1 MARRLE
7 GMEGSKAT
15 RFRDRQEGGRRLA
28 ALLERYRKEQPI
40 VLALPRGGV
49 PVAYEVARSLRAPLD
64 VIVSR
69 KIGAPLF
76 PEYAT
81 GAIAEGGAVFI
92 DPEAVA
98 ETGVDKAELEAITEK
113 EAVELARRVRR
124 YRGDRPFP
132 AVRGRTVILVDDGI
146 ATGRTARAAI
156 RALRELGPRRLVLAA
171 PVVAAETEVTLRPE
185 VDDLVRVGA
194 PELFVAVGLWYE
206 QFSQTTDE
214 EVVSLLQQARRALAA
229 PEAWSQQPTEPVA
242 DPPPAEEEEVVIAVD
257 GHELR
262 ADLALPRG
270 ASGLVLFA
278 HGSGSSRKSPR
289 NRFVA
294 RALREAGLGTLL
306 LDLLTAE
313 EALDDEMSGRLRFDI
328 GFLARR
334 LVAATRFVQE
344 DEITR
349 RLRVGF
355 FGAST
360 GAAAAL
366 VAAAEMPEVVAA
378 VVSRGGRP
386 DLAGQSVL
394 RLVRASVLLIVGG
407 RDREVL
413 DLNRAALYELPGE
426 KDLVVV
432 PGAGHLFEEPGKLD
446 VVARLAARWFVGHL
460 APEIGPEASRATP
473 APPGQP
479 WDG

>member
-1 MARRLE
+1 M
-7 GMEGSKAT
+7 
-15 RFRDRQEGGRRLA
+15 RFRDRQEGGQHLA
-28 ALLERYRKEQPI
+28 VLLERYRKEEPI

-64 VIVSR
+64 VVVAR

-76 PEYAT
+76 PEYAI

-98 ETGVDKAELEAITEK
+98 ESGTDEAALEAVTDK

-132 AVRGRTVILVDDGI
+132 AVHGRTVILVDDGI

-156 RALRELGPRRLVLAA
+156 RAVRGLNPRRLVLAA
-171 PVVAAETEVTLRPE
+171 PVVAAESAVVLRAE
-185 VDDLVRVGA
+185 VDDLVCVEA
-194 PELFVAVGLWYE
+194 PELFFAVGLWYE
-206 QFSQTTDE
+206 QFTQTTDE
-214 EVVSLLQQARRALAA
+214 EVVTLLEQARRALSAPDAA
-229 PEAWSQQPTEPVA
+229 QAWARQRSEPVA
-242 DPPPAEEEEVVIAVD
+242 DPPPVSEREVAILVD
-257 GHELR
+257 GYELR
-262 ADLALPRG
+262 ADLALPG
-270 ASGLVLFA
+270 DAIGLVLFA

-313 EALDDEMSGRLRFDI
+313 EEFEDEMSGRLRFDV

-344 DEITR
+344 QEVTR

-366 VAAAEMPEVVAA
+366 VAAAEMPEVAAA

-386 DLAGQSVL
+386 DLAGQSLL
-394 RLVRASVLLIVGG
+394 RLVRAPVLLIVGG
-407 RDREVL
+407 KDREVL
-413 DLNRAALYELPGE
+413 DLNRAALQELAGE

-432 PGAGHLFEEPGKLD
+432 PGAGHLFEEPGKFD
-446 VVARLAARWFVGHL
+446 VVARLAAGWFVRHL
-460 APEIGPEASRATP
+460 APSEISPEASQG
-473 APPGQP
+473 APTDGHDSRGQEVAP
-479 WDG
+479 

>member
-1 MARRLE
+1 MDPRE
-7 GMEGSKAT
+7 STM
-15 RFRDRQEGGRRLA
+15 RFRDRQEGGQQLA
-28 ALLERYRKEQPI
+28 VLLERYRQEGPI

-64 VIVSR
+64 VIVAR
-69 KIGAPLF
+69 KIGAPF
-76 PEYAT
+76 CPEYAI
-81 GAIAEGGAVFI
+81 GAIAEGGAVFV

-98 ETGVDKAELEAITEK
+98 ETGVDEAELEAITEQ

-132 AVRGRTVILVDDGI
+132 AVRDRTVILVDDGI

-156 RALRELGPRRLVLAA
+156 RGLRELGPRRLVLAA
-171 PVVAAETEVTLRPE
+171 PVVAAETVATLRPE
-185 VDDLVRVGA
+185 VDDLVCVEA
-194 PELFVAVGLWYE
+194 PERFVAVGFWYE
-206 QFSQTTDE
+206 QFAQTTDE
-214 EVVSLLQQARRALAA
+214 EVVSLLDQARRALSAPAA
-229 PEAWSQQPTEPVA
+229 AKAWARQRTEPVA
-242 DPPPAEEEEVVIAVD
+242 DPPAEEREVVIPVD
-257 GHELR
+257 GQDLR
-262 ADLALPRG
+262 ADLAVPQG

-294 RALREAGLGTLL
+294 RALREAGLATLL
-306 LDLLTAE
+306 LDLLTSE
-313 EALDDEMSGRLRFDI
+313 EEIEDEMSGRLRFDI

-334 LVAATRFVQE
+334 LVAATRFVQGYE
-344 DEITR
+344 LTR
-349 RLRVGF
+349 QLRVGF

-366 VAAAEMPEVVAA
+366 VASAEMPEEAAA

-386 DLAGQSVL
+386 DLAGQSAL
-394 RLVRASVLLIVGG
+394 RLVRAPVLLIVGG
-407 RDREVL
+407 NDREVL
-413 DLNRAALYELPGE
+413 DLNRAALYELAGE

-446 VVARLAARWFVGHL
+446 IVARLAARWFIRHL
-460 APEIGPEASRATP
+460 ASPETIRPEDDRAAP
-473 APPGQP
+473 ARTGQL
-479 WDG
+479 